1 MKKSTIILIL
11 LVVGI
16 LYFCAFSHVF
26 PVYFDICLGGTSAG
40 CVDAFLGIMPTL
52 FLMSLGGYIL
62 DALILQSIYK
72 KAKHPRPWM
81 AWIPI
86 VNVFPMLQLGGYS
99 WLWIFMMLLPIVGP
113 IIFLVIYIKSL
124 WRVFEMAGYDGA
136 LSLLTLIPFVNI
148 IILGI
153 VAWEKPVYPNVKK
166 E

>member
-11 LVVGI
+11 LAVGV
-16 LYFCAFSHVF
+16 LYFCAFSQVF
-26 PVYFDICLGGTSAG
+26 PVYLDICLGGSSAG
-40 CVDAFLGIMPTL
+40 CVDAFVGIMPTL
-52 FLMSLGGYIL
+52 FLMGIGSYIL
-62 DALILQSIYK
+62 EALILQSIYK
-72 KAKHPRPWM
+72 KAGYSRPWM

-86 VNVFPMLQLGGYS
+86 VNVFPMLQLGGHS
-99 WLWIFMMLLPIVGP
+99 WTWIFILLIPFLGA
-113 IIFLVIYIKSL
+113 IIFLIVYIKSL

-148 IILGI
+148 IMLAI